1 MVLAAV
7 HTLVR
12 EPTSQASDV
21 KHSRYLTSA
30 ALAVS
35 ILTTS
40 CGDSESTS
48 PAVAST
54 TTSPIPTTSRSTTMT
69 TVATTLMDDFV
80 AAADVICAATFPKVL
95 ALSDPDGVGGQKQLG
110 LGTVVRE
117 WAEALAGLT
126 PPPDIAADWA
136 EATELLRMSGV
147 KLEQAEQ
154 SAASGDSA
162 ASGAAQ
168 SEALWSLQPQAAEII
183 IALDIPFRVCT
194 FG

>member
-12 EPTSQASDV
+12 EQKSEASEV
-21 KHSRYLTSA
+21 KHSRHLTC
-30 ALAVS
+30 AV
-35 ILTTS
+35 LTVSVLGIS

-48 PAVAST
+48 PAAAST
-54 TTSPIPTTSRSTTMT
+54 TTT
-69 TVATTLMDDFV
+69 TVATTPMDDFV
-80 AAADVICAATFPKVL
+80 AAADAICAATFPKVL
-95 ALSDPDGVGGQKQLG
+95 ALPDPDGVGGQKQLG

-117 WAEALAGLT
+117 WAEDLADIDE
-126 PPPDIAADWA
+126 PPDIAADWA

-147 KLEQAEQ
+147 KLEEAEQ
-154 SAASGDSA
+154 SAARGDSA

>member
-12 EPTSQASDV
+12 EQESETSRV
-21 KHSRYLTSA
+21 KHSRYVTYAVLAASLLVSSCGTSA
-30 ALAVS
+30 
-35 ILTTS
+35 
-40 CGDSESTS
+40 STH
-48 PAVAST
+48 ATVAST
-54 TTSPIPTTSRSTTMT
+54 TTTTTTT
-69 TVATTLMDDFV
+69 TTAASLMADFV
-80 AAADVICAATFPKVL
+80 AAADAICAATFPKVL

-117 WAEALAGLT
+117 WVEELAGLT
-126 PPPDIAADWA
+126 APPEIAADWA

-147 KLEQAEQ
+147 KLEEAEQ
-154 SAASGDSA
+154 LAASGDSD

-168 SEALWSLQPQAAEII
+168 SEALWALQAQAAEII
-183 IALDIPFRVCT
+183 LALHIPFHVCS